1 MIQQNNTGGGFS
13 PEALNLIRKLAT
25 ERAQA
30 DEMEIKEMDPN
41 GNAVVATEYGTTTT
55 NAEPEDS
62 LYFGNKEEIER

>member
-1 MIQQNNTGGGFS
+1 MTQQNNNVGGFS
-13 PEALNLIRKLAT
+13 PEALNILRKLAT

-30 DEMEIKEMDPN
+30 EEMEIKEMDPN
-41 GNAVVATEYGTTTT
+41 GNAVVATEYGTATT